1 MTNQEQFRLMGFANR
16 IEQHLL
22 IALSHL
28 SDAEELASEDEE
40 FADRVKQARV
50 IIAEELGR
58 LHPKSRP

>member
-1 MTNQEQFRLMGFANR
+1 MTDQEKFRLMGLANR

-28 SDAEELASEDEE
+28 NDAEELASEDVE

-50 IIAEELGR
+50 IIAEELER
-58 LHPKSRP
+58 FHPRSRP